1 MRGLFQRL
9 LKSDSDDSSQTQ
21 DEWTQTQK
29 EAMVDLCLLGMY
41 SDDLISL
48 TEQDFIEAEPTHL
61 DWKSEISFSRYLQIT
76 IPKIRVA
83 KQDSQKVTDLLQNI
97 AERLGSDDSKRR
109 ASNELGKL
117 LATDGVVKLEAEFL
131 SEVKKVMGI

>member
-1 MRGLFQRL
+1 MQGLFQRL
-9 LKSDSDDSSQTQ
+9 LKSDSDDSSQTH

-29 EAMVDLCLLGMY
+29 EALVDLCLLGMY
-41 SDDLISL
+41 SDDLISVI
-48 TEQDFIEAEPTHL
+48 EQDFMEAEPTHL

-76 IPKIRVA
+76 IPKIRLA
-83 KQDSQKVTDLLQNI
+83 KHDSQKVTDLLQNI

-109 ASNELGKL
+109 ASDELRKL
-117 LATDGVVKLEAEFL
+117 LATDGVVKIEEEFL

>member
-9 LKSDSDDSSQTQ
+9 LKSDSDDSSPTQ
-21 DEWTQTQK
+21 DKWTQAQK

-61 DWKSEISFSRYLQIT
+61 DWKSETSFSGYLQTT
-76 IPKIRVA
+76 IPKIRLA
-83 KQDSQKVTDLLQNI
+83 KHDSEKVKDLLHNI
-97 AERLGSDDSKRR
+97 AERLGSDESKRR
-109 ASNELGKL
+109 ASDKLKKL
-117 LATDGVVKLEAEFL
+117 LAADGVVKLEEEFL
-131 SEVKKVMGI
+131 SEVKRVMGI